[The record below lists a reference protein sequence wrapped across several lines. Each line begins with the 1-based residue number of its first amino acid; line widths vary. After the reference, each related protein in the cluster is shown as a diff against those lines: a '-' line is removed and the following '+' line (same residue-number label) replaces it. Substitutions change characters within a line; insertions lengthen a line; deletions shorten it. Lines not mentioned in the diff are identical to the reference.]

1 MVFWSINFFARGTR
15 SIGSLLLDQ
24 TGWPPVKQRATELW
38 TAKVGISW
46 RGVAEYP
53 SDRGI
58 THGRTGSAGASAS
71 SPFAGWALDWAA
83 DLTLRLPS
91 AHAGRNP
98 AVPVLHFGVHYG

>member
-1 MVFWSINFFARGTR
+1 MAIMRYMVFWSKTFSARGTR

-46 RGVAEYP
+46 RGVAEYL

-58 THGRTGSAGASAS
+58 TPRRTDSAGVATALS
-71 SPFAGWALDWAA
+71 GWLPNHPSLGGRLIGL
-83 DLTLRLPS
+83 LT
-91 AHAGRNP
+91 
-98 AVPVLHFGVHYG
+98 